1 MAAGSSL
8 IVISNRLPFTLSRSE
23 EGVLIRKAAA
33 GGLVTAV
40 APVVIQ
46 SQGLWVGW
54 PGPEMTEGEQIPQPD
69 PQDNSPTAG
78 LLSNQVIPVR
88 LTEEDFQLYYNG
100 CCNATFWP
108 LFHSMPDRAVF
119 DEEYWVGYR
128 KVNEKFAEETL
139 KALRGMEKDPD
150 NVPLIWIHDYH
161 LMLAANTIRQVAE
174 EEDLPCKIGFFLHI
188 PFPPWDM
195 IKIFP
200 WHDLILQGILG
211 CDLVGFHIED
221 YCINFIECCQ
231 RGLGC
236 RVDRVGMLVEL
247 GGRTIRIR
255 PLPISIPFERFHQ
268 MAIQAKDSNWTDL
281 KVILGVDRLDYT
293 KGLVNRFR
301 AFERLL
307 SDFPEF
313 LEKVMLLQVAVPSRT
328 DVREYQE
335 LKEMMDKLVGQINGR
350 FSTSR
355 WSPIRYIYGC
365 VAQSELAGFYR
376 DADVALVTPLRDG
389 MNLVAKEFVA
399 CRTREP
405 GVLILSPFAGAGGMM
420 HEALLVNPYEVGT
433 VAKVL
438 ARALKMPHDERE
450 VRMNAL
456 RNREKVNNVDFWM
469 KSFLKAIGTLIE
481 EDGEDV
487 LPTQMQPVQVQ
498 DFDSYLGKYVGQE
511 AILALL
517 LDYDGTLSPIAPHP
531 DLATIPPETKKVLE
545 RLANMPD
552 VFIAIISGRSVN
564 NVREMVGI
572 EGITYAGNHGLEIIH
587 PDGTKF
593 THPMPAEQEGRV
605 GALLQ
610 RLQEECCRDGAWVEN
625 KGVLLT
631 FHFRNVPPEK
641 REPIVTRAR
650 ELITEAGF
658 MIGNA
663 HCALE
668 IKPPVL
674 WDKGRASI
682 YILRTAFGVDW
693 SDRIRIIYAGDDVT
707 DEDAMSALKGMAYTF
722 RVVSSS
728 LTQTAADRR
737 LPSTDSVV
745 CLLRWVESHMAQ
757 RTPRASNRHSPQA
770 LNTLV
775 HIPDA
780 RHLPTGQHQDT
791 TQGLGLSEKDG
802 LSSEVSMG
810 EESFTGHEEE
820 PSKNGQDKE
829 GQEDVLDGSQD
840 AQADGE
846 AVLDD

>member
-1 MAAGSSL
+1 M
-8 IVISNRLPFTLSRSE
+8 
-23 EGVLIRKAAA
+23 
-33 GGLVTAV
+33 
-40 APVVIQ
+40 
-46 SQGLWVGW
+46 
-54 PGPEMTEGEQIPQPD
+54 
-69 PQDNSPTAG
+69 
-78 LLSNQVIPVR
+78 
-88 LTEEDFQLYYNG
+88 
-100 CCNATFWP
+100 
-108 LFHSMPDRAVF
+108 
-119 DEEYWVGYR
+119 
-128 KVNEKFAEETL
+128 
-139 KALRGMEKDPD
+139 
-150 NVPLIWIHDYH
+150 
-161 LMLAANTIRQVAE
+161 
-174 EEDLPCKIGFFLHI
+174 
-188 PFPPWDM
+188 
-195 IKIFP
+195 
-200 WHDLILQGILG
+200 
-211 CDLVGFHIED
+211 
-221 YCINFIECCQ
+221 
-231 RGLGC
+231 
-236 RVDRVGMLVEL
+236 
-247 GGRTIRIR
+247 
-255 PLPISIPFERFHQ
+255 
-268 MAIQAKDSNWTDL
+268 
-281 KVILGVDRLDYT
+281 
-293 KGLVNRFR
+293 
-301 AFERLL
+301 
-307 SDFPEF
+307 
-313 LEKVMLLQVAVPSRT
+313 
-328 DVREYQE
+328 
-335 LKEMMDKLVGQINGR
+335 
-350 FSTSR
+350 
-355 WSPIRYIYGC
+355 
-365 VAQSELAGFYR
+365 
-376 DADVALVTPLRDG
+376 
-389 MNLVAKEFVA
+389 
-399 CRTREP
+399 
-405 GVLILSPFAGAGGMM
+405 
-420 HEALLVNPYEVGT
+420 
-433 VAKVL
+433 
-438 ARALKMPHDERE
+438 
-450 VRMNAL
+450 
-456 RNREKVNNVDFWM
+456 
-469 KSFLKAIGTLIE
+469 
-481 EDGEDV
+481 
-487 LPTQMQPVQVQ
+487 
-498 DFDSYLGKYVGQE
+498 
-511 AILALL
+511 
-517 LDYDGTLSPIAPHP
+517 
-531 DLATIPPETKKVLE
+531 
-545 RLANMPD
+545 ANMPD

-757 RTPRASNRHSPQA
+757 RTPRASTRHSPQA

-791 TQGLGLSEKDG
+791 TQGLGLSEKGG

-810 EESFTGHEEE
+810 EESFTGHEGE
-820 PSKNGQDKE
+820 PSKNGQGKE
-829 GQEDVLDGSQD
+829 GQKDVLDGSQE
-840 AQADGE
+840 AQEVGE

>member
-1 MAAGSSL
+1 M
-8 IVISNRLPFTLSRSE
+8 
-23 EGVLIRKAAA
+23 
-33 GGLVTAV
+33 
-40 APVVIQ
+40 
-46 SQGLWVGW
+46 
-54 PGPEMTEGEQIPQPD
+54 
-69 PQDNSPTAG
+69 
-78 LLSNQVIPVR
+78 
-88 LTEEDFQLYYNG
+88 
-100 CCNATFWP
+100 
-108 LFHSMPDRAVF
+108 
-119 DEEYWVGYR
+119 
-128 KVNEKFAEETL
+128 
-139 KALRGMEKDPD
+139 
-150 NVPLIWIHDYH
+150 
-161 LMLAANTIRQVAE
+161 
-174 EEDLPCKIGFFLHI
+174 
-188 PFPPWDM
+188 
-195 IKIFP
+195 
-200 WHDLILQGILG
+200 
-211 CDLVGFHIED
+211 
-221 YCINFIECCQ
+221 
-231 RGLGC
+231 
-236 RVDRVGMLVEL
+236 
-247 GGRTIRIR
+247 
-255 PLPISIPFERFHQ
+255 
-268 MAIQAKDSNWTDL
+268 
-281 KVILGVDRLDYT
+281 
-293 KGLVNRFR
+293 
-301 AFERLL
+301 
-307 SDFPEF
+307 
-313 LEKVMLLQVAVPSRT
+313 
-328 DVREYQE
+328 
-335 LKEMMDKLVGQINGR
+335 
-350 FSTSR
+350 
-355 WSPIRYIYGC
+355 
-365 VAQSELAGFYR
+365 
-376 DADVALVTPLRDG
+376 
-389 MNLVAKEFVA
+389 
-399 CRTREP
+399 
-405 GVLILSPFAGAGGMM
+405 
-420 HEALLVNPYEVGT
+420 
-433 VAKVL
+433 
-438 ARALKMPHDERE
+438 
-450 VRMNAL
+450 
-456 RNREKVNNVDFWM
+456 
-469 KSFLKAIGTLIE
+469 
-481 EDGEDV
+481 
-487 LPTQMQPVQVQ
+487 
-498 DFDSYLGKYVGQE
+498 
-511 AILALL
+511 
-517 LDYDGTLSPIAPHP
+517 
-531 DLATIPPETKKVLE
+531 
-545 RLANMPD
+545 ANMPD

-757 RTPRASNRHSPQA
+757 RTPRASTRHSPQA

-791 TQGLGLSEKDG
+791 TQGLGLSEKGG

-810 EESFTGHEEE
+810 EESFTRHEEE
-820 PSKNGQDKE
+820 PSKNGQE
-829 GQEDVLDGSQD
+829 GQKDVLDGSQED
-840 AQADGE
+840 QTVGE

>member
-1 MAAGSSL
+1 M
-8 IVISNRLPFTLSRSE
+8 
-23 EGVLIRKAAA
+23 
-33 GGLVTAV
+33 
-40 APVVIQ
+40 
-46 SQGLWVGW
+46 
-54 PGPEMTEGEQIPQPD
+54 
-69 PQDNSPTAG
+69 
-78 LLSNQVIPVR
+78 
-88 LTEEDFQLYYNG
+88 
-100 CCNATFWP
+100 
-108 LFHSMPDRAVF
+108 
-119 DEEYWVGYR
+119 
-128 KVNEKFAEETL
+128 
-139 KALRGMEKDPD
+139 
-150 NVPLIWIHDYH
+150 
-161 LMLAANTIRQVAE
+161 
-174 EEDLPCKIGFFLHI
+174 
-188 PFPPWDM
+188 
-195 IKIFP
+195 
-200 WHDLILQGILG
+200 
-211 CDLVGFHIED
+211 
-221 YCINFIECCQ
+221 
-231 RGLGC
+231 
-236 RVDRVGMLVEL
+236 
-247 GGRTIRIR
+247 
-255 PLPISIPFERFHQ
+255 
-268 MAIQAKDSNWTDL
+268 
-281 KVILGVDRLDYT
+281 
-293 KGLVNRFR
+293 
-301 AFERLL
+301 
-307 SDFPEF
+307 
-313 LEKVMLLQVAVPSRT
+313 
-328 DVREYQE
+328 
-335 LKEMMDKLVGQINGR
+335 
-350 FSTSR
+350 
-355 WSPIRYIYGC
+355 
-365 VAQSELAGFYR
+365 
-376 DADVALVTPLRDG
+376 
-389 MNLVAKEFVA
+389 
-399 CRTREP
+399 
-405 GVLILSPFAGAGGMM
+405 
-420 HEALLVNPYEVGT
+420 
-433 VAKVL
+433 
-438 ARALKMPHDERE
+438 
-450 VRMNAL
+450 
-456 RNREKVNNVDFWM
+456 
-469 KSFLKAIGTLIE
+469 
-481 EDGEDV
+481 
-487 LPTQMQPVQVQ
+487 
-498 DFDSYLGKYVGQE
+498 
-511 AILALL
+511 
-517 LDYDGTLSPIAPHP
+517 
-531 DLATIPPETKKVLE
+531 LE

-810 EESFTGHEEE
+810 EESFTGHEGE
-820 PSKNGQDKE
+820 PSKNGQGKE
-829 GQEDVLDGSQD
+829 GQKDVLDGSQD

-846 AVLDD
+846 ALLDD

>member
-1 MAAGSSL
+1 
-8 IVISNRLPFTLSRSE
+8 
-23 EGVLIRKAAA
+23 
-33 GGLVTAV
+33 
-40 APVVIQ
+40 
-46 SQGLWVGW
+46 
-54 PGPEMTEGEQIPQPD
+54 
-69 PQDNSPTAG
+69 
-78 LLSNQVIPVR
+78 
-88 LTEEDFQLYYNG
+88 
-100 CCNATFWP
+100 
-108 LFHSMPDRAVF
+108 
-119 DEEYWVGYR
+119 
-128 KVNEKFAEETL
+128 
-139 KALRGMEKDPD
+139 
-150 NVPLIWIHDYH
+150 
-161 LMLAANTIRQVAE
+161 
-174 EEDLPCKIGFFLHI
+174 
-188 PFPPWDM
+188 
-195 IKIFP
+195 
-200 WHDLILQGILG
+200 
-211 CDLVGFHIED
+211 
-221 YCINFIECCQ
+221 
-231 RGLGC
+231 
-236 RVDRVGMLVEL
+236 
-247 GGRTIRIR
+247 
-255 PLPISIPFERFHQ
+255 
-268 MAIQAKDSNWTDL
+268 
-281 KVILGVDRLDYT
+281 
-293 KGLVNRFR
+293 
-301 AFERLL
+301 
-307 SDFPEF
+307 
-313 LEKVMLLQVAVPSRT
+313 
-328 DVREYQE
+328 
-335 LKEMMDKLVGQINGR
+335 
-350 FSTSR
+350 
-355 WSPIRYIYGC
+355 
-365 VAQSELAGFYR
+365 
-376 DADVALVTPLRDG
+376 
-389 MNLVAKEFVA
+389 
-399 CRTREP
+399 
-405 GVLILSPFAGAGGMM
+405 M

-456 RNREKVNNVDFWM
+456 QSREKVNNVDYWM

-481 EDGEDV
+481 EDGEEV

-498 DFDSYLGKYVGQE
+498 DFDGYLGKYVGQE

-552 VFIAIISGRSVN
+552 VFVAVISGRSVN

-610 RLQEECCRDGAWVEN
+610 RLQEDCCRDGAWVEN

-631 FHFRNVPPEK
+631 FHFRNVPVER

-650 ELITEAGF
+650 ELITEADF

-728 LTQTAADRR
+728 LTQTAADKR

-757 RTPRASNRHSPQA
+757 RTPRASKDRHSPQA

-780 RHLPTGQHQDT
+780 RHQQPTGQQQQEAFGDFAHQ
-791 TQGLGLSEKDG
+791 QNQLSAEAG
-802 LSSEVSMG
+802 C
-810 EESFTGHEEE
+810 
-820 PSKNGQDKE
+820 
-829 GQEDVLDGSQD
+829 
-840 AQADGE
+840 DGE
-846 AVLDD
+846 SVKAEATDETLEQVTDGEDGQGVKCEEREVLEEANNDDLQEASREDLKPITDD

>member
-1 MAAGSSL
+1 
-8 IVISNRLPFTLSRSE
+8 
-23 EGVLIRKAAA
+23 
-33 GGLVTAV
+33 
-40 APVVIQ
+40 
-46 SQGLWVGW
+46 
-54 PGPEMTEGEQIPQPD
+54 
-69 PQDNSPTAG
+69 
-78 LLSNQVIPVR
+78 
-88 LTEEDFQLYYNG
+88 
-100 CCNATFWP
+100 
-108 LFHSMPDRAVF
+108 
-119 DEEYWVGYR
+119 
-128 KVNEKFAEETL
+128 
-139 KALRGMEKDPD
+139 
-150 NVPLIWIHDYH
+150 
-161 LMLAANTIRQVAE
+161 
-174 EEDLPCKIGFFLHI
+174 
-188 PFPPWDM
+188 
-195 IKIFP
+195 
-200 WHDLILQGILG
+200 
-211 CDLVGFHIED
+211 
-221 YCINFIECCQ
+221 
-231 RGLGC
+231 
-236 RVDRVGMLVEL
+236 
-247 GGRTIRIR
+247 
-255 PLPISIPFERFHQ
+255 
-268 MAIQAKDSNWTDL
+268 
-281 KVILGVDRLDYT
+281 
-293 KGLVNRFR
+293 
-301 AFERLL
+301 
-307 SDFPEF
+307 
-313 LEKVMLLQVAVPSRT
+313 
-328 DVREYQE
+328 
-335 LKEMMDKLVGQINGR
+335 
-350 FSTSR
+350 
-355 WSPIRYIYGC
+355 
-365 VAQSELAGFYR
+365 
-376 DADVALVTPLRDG
+376 
-389 MNLVAKEFVA
+389 
-399 CRTREP
+399 
-405 GVLILSPFAGAGGMM
+405 
-420 HEALLVNPYEVGT
+420 
-433 VAKVL
+433 
-438 ARALKMPHDERE
+438 
-450 VRMNAL
+450 
-456 RNREKVNNVDFWM
+456 
-469 KSFLKAIGTLIE
+469 
-481 EDGEDV
+481 
-487 LPTQMQPVQVQ
+487 
-498 DFDSYLGKYVGQE
+498 
-511 AILALL
+511 
-517 LDYDGTLSPIAPHP
+517 
-531 DLATIPPETKKVLE
+531 
-545 RLANMPD
+545 MPD

-564 NVREMVGI
+564 NVREMAGI

-757 RTPRASNRHSPQA
+757 RTPRASTRHSPQA

-810 EESFTGHEEE
+810 EESFAGHEGE
-820 PSKNGQDKE
+820 PSKNGQGKE
-829 GQEDVLDGSQD
+829 GQKDVLDGSQE
-840 AQADGE
+840 AQEVGE